1 MPKISQKI
9 EKQIAFSKSRNM
21 NPASMDSGLQ
31 QLVEDE
37 VLCKKVLEM
46 PQKTYIES
54 QEKLEVLEHLKLLYG
69 PTQKQPDISEDPTY
83 KYFVDRINMPV
94 LDIIDEFK
102 KRVTFFSIFNLK
114 DEIHIN
120 RMKLKKLKKTV
131 REIGN
136 RKGSSEI

>member
-69 PTQKQPDISEDPTY
+69 PT
-83 KYFVDRINMPV
+83 
-94 LDIIDEFK
+94 
-102 KRVTFFSIFNLK
+102 
-114 DEIHIN
+114 
-120 RMKLKKLKKTV
+120 
-131 REIGN
+131 
-136 RKGSSEI
+136 